1 MIRKGKMEHVSTL
14 GMNRGKRRRGRWN
27 GKMTVGIAK
36 WLHNVNAENHKRIRV
51 KEVAKTARHGTRS

>member
-1 MIRKGKMEHVSTL
+1 MEHVSTL